1 MPGSYGVPKPSVPKS
16 VKTGGRFITYL
27 KLAAWTASSSK
38 SAGNWSLPRP
48 SSKHWSLAMN
58 ESSWKNRR
66 SKKRLKHYS
75 ELKPLIPLTAWQYK
89 NGRVEDGI
97 WIPNPKP
104 DKSSNVVT
112 LTGRKDDSAH

>member
-1 MPGSYGVPKPSVPKS
+1 
-16 VKTGGRFITYL
+16 
-27 KLAAWTASSSK
+27 
-38 SAGNWSLPRP
+38 
-48 SSKHWSLAMN
+48 MN

-75 ELKPLIPLTAWQYK
+75 ELNPPIPLTVWEYK

-104 DKSSNVVT
+104 RRLVVSDGK
-112 LTGRKDDSAH
+112 LANRKKQPQ